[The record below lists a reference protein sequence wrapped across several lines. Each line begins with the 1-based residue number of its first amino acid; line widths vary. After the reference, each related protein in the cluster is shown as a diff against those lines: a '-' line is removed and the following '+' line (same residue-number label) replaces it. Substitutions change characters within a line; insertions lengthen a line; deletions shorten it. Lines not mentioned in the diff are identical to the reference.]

1 MTAGKA
7 PRQMKNAT
15 VPDKPL
21 KGGRKV
27 PIKILL
33 ADDHVILREGLSHM
47 LREEENFA
55 VVAEGR
61 DDEVVKL
68 AMKLNPDVVIME
80 ATTPGARGVE
90 ATREILSTC
99 PGTKVIVLST
109 CSDKPSVL
117 GMLRAGASAFLPKG
131 CTFKELLVA
140 VHAVASG
147 RTYLSPDITGLV
159 VADYV
164 HRMNNPGPGGASHL
178 TEREREVLRL
188 IAEGRRTREIASVL
202 GVSSKTIESH
212 RRQIME
218 KLGLSTIAALVKYA
232 IREGLASL

>member
-1 MTAGKA
+1 VKNTRMRAGKA
-7 PRQMKNAT
+7 
-15 VPDKPL
+15 
-21 KGGRKV
+21 

-33 ADDHVILREGLSHM
+33 ADDHIILREGLSLM
-47 LREEENFA
+47 LREEKDLS
-55 VVAEGR
+55 VVAEVK

-68 AMKLNPDVVIME
+68 AGELNPHVVIME
-80 ATTPGARGVE
+80 AMTPVTKGVE
-90 ATREILSTC
+90 AAKQILSTC
-99 PGTKVIVLST
+99 PGTKVIVLSMCNDT
-109 CSDKPSVL
+109 PSVL
-117 GMLRAGASAFLPKG
+117 GMLRAGASAYLPKNA
-131 CTFKELLVA
+131 TFKELLEA

-164 HRMNNPGPGGASHL
+164 HRMSNSGAVRASHL